1 MKVAVVGATG
11 QLGRAV
17 VERLGPRAV
26 WSGGRDEL
34 DVRDAVAV
42 GKILRQAA
50 PDVLV
55 NASAYNDVDG
65 AETHPDDA
73 FAANAVGPAH
83 LARACREAGTLLA
96 HVSSDYVFDGAKQ
109 APYDEDDLPRPLSV
123 YGVSKLAGEQLLF
136 ASGAAFLL
144 VRTSGVLGAGGSRV
158 KGGSFVERILARARA
173 GEPLRVV
180 NDQVFAPTCA
190 PDLAAALVGLVER
203 GARGLFH
210 VTNSGSCTWHELAVA
225 CVELAGLRVPVQPI
239 SSAELRRP
247 ARRPAYSVL
256 SNARYGALGL
266 PPLRP
271 WRDALRELVA
281 G

>member
-1 MKVAVVGATG
+1 
-11 QLGRAV
+11 V

-26 WSGGRDEL
+26 WSGGRDAL
-34 DVRDAVAV
+34 DVRDAGAV

-83 LARACREAGTLLA
+83 LARACREAGALLV
-96 HVSSDYVFDGAKQ
+96 HVSSDYVFDGAQQ
-109 APYDEDDLPRPLSV
+109 APYDEDDPPRPLSV
-123 YGVSKLAGEQLLF
+123 YGVSKLAGEQLVS

-180 NDQVFAPTCA
+180 SDQVFAPTSA
-190 PDLAAALVGLVER
+190 PDLAAALVRLVER

-239 SSAELRRP
+239 SSDELRRP

-256 SNARYGALGL
+256 SNARYAALGL

-271 WRDALRELVA
+271 WPDAVRELVA